1 MLFAVSYCNTFH
13 LLIPITHRKE
23 NKRRVLKKNPLKNLR
38 VMNRLNPYDKVVRK
52 AAQEIEA
59 RRKKARS
66 GAVDAKRPAA
76 AKVGLIVYN
85 LFFLLPLVKLP
96 FYNFC
101 FAMYCW

>member
-13 LLIPITHRKE
+13 SLIPVTHCRKE

-76 AKVGLIVYN
+76 AKVEAFINFSLTFDTYRI
-85 LFFLLPLVKLP
+85 LL
-96 FYNFC
+96 
-101 FAMYCW
+101 